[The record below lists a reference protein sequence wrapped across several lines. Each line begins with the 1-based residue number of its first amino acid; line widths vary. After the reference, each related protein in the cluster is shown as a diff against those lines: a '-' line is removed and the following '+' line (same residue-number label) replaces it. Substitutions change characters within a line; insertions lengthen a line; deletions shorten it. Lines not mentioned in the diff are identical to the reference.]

1 MSDLRI
7 YKTHSLVIL
16 PQFAT
21 KESACF
27 DVAFQGYG
35 KGTYKGFQQ
44 NNSQFERPL
53 SNNEVCIMPGERVM
67 VPTGMILDIPEG
79 FSVRLHP
86 RSGLSLKQGLVLANA
101 EAVIDSDYFDELFL
115 LISNISTVKAIVKS
129 GERLAQAEMVPQLR
143 YGIIETMIRPIQRTN
158 RIGGLGSTGTDNA
171 FIYKIEPEKSEEQQ
185 SEKRGRG
192 RPRKVA

>member
-53 SNNEVCIMPGERVM
+53 SNNEVCIMP
-67 VPTGMILDIPEG
+67 PTNTIHTIVIGINTFQPRRMIW
-79 FSVRLHP
+79 S
-86 RSGLSLKQGLVLANA
+86 
-101 EAVIDSDYFDELFL
+101 
-115 LISNISTVKAIVKS
+115 
-129 GERLAQAEMVPQLR
+129 
-143 YGIIETMIRPIQRTN
+143 
-158 RIGGLGSTGTDNA
+158 
-171 FIYKIEPEKSEEQQ
+171 
-185 SEKRGRG
+185 
-192 RPRKVA
+192 